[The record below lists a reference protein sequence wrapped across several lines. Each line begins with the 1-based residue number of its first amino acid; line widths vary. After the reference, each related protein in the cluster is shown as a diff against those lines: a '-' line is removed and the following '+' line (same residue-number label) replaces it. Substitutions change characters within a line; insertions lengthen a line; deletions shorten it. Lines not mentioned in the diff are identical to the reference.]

1 MNDEII
7 YQLKAVKS
15 ETLTDL
21 KIENQSKIIA
31 KTGEELVPQKAFE
44 IIREESK
51 GFTERNEKAEQGDTL
66 MMKLLEKNGIV
77 IQLPRPPAQ
86 PESEPAQPEPEP
98 APAPTDKATN
108 ILALKERERLRMLEL
123 LELELSL
130 DLAA

>member
-86 PESEPAQPEPEP
+86 PEPEP